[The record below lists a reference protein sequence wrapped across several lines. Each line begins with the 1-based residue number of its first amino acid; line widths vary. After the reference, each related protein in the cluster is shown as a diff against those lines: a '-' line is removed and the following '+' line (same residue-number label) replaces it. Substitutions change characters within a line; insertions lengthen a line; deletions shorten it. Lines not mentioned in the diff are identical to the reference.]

1 MEGLVTFEAHLS
13 RFSPGDWATAV
24 ETLAPEIHPI
34 DLDATRVW
42 CAFFPL
48 ELHVALDAVDPADRP
63 ALERKLGLMGRW
75 RLEDQIDSSH
85 TFLYGHRYWPQTKR
99 AVLAI
104 SAESSFPAGLPEIVT
119 RVADHV
125 SRTCSVDRDQ
135 LIGIVIAGLMT
146 LRQCGIEAFTSSNG
160 TVQLPMPVQAK
171 SIRQVRRRRAA
182 QRSQGVFGFL
192 RGGRKRFRMTFDENA
207 TDGTFDLIA
216 GQDIASGAQSDKR
229 DHRSK
234 DSRCIPGE
242 GPIPVECRAASC
254 GTCWIGVLA
263 GADRLSP
270 IDPADEGKRLK
281 VFGYPQP
288 KNASGA
294 PIIRLACQAKP
305 DGDVTF
311 VIPPWNGIIGKI
323 TRP

>member
-1 MEGLVTFEAHLS
+1 MTFADHLA
-13 RFSPGDWATAV
+13 RFSTADWDTAV
-24 ETLAPEIHPI
+24 NTLAPEIHPI
-34 DLDATRVW
+34 DLDATRIW
-42 CAFFPL
+42 MAFYPL
-48 ELHVALDAVDPADRP
+48 QLHLALTEAGPDGLA
-63 ALERKLGLMGRW
+63 ALERKLGLMGQW
-75 RLEDQIDSSH
+75 RLADQIDTSH

-99 AVLAI
+99 AIGAVA
-104 SAESSFPAGLPEIVT
+104 AEPTFPPGLPETIT

-135 LIGIVIAGLMT
+135 LLGIAIAGLMT
-146 LRQCGIEAFTSSNG
+146 LRQTGLDAFSRTAG
-160 TVQLPMPVQAK
+160 TVRLNQSAHAT
-171 SIRQVRRRRAA
+171 SIRQMRRRRAS

-192 RGGRKRFRMTFDENA
+192 RGKKKRFRMTFDENA
-207 TDGTFDLIA
+207 PAATFDLIA

-229 DHRSK
+229 DYRSN

-288 KNASGA
+288 QSATGA
-294 PIIRLACQAKP
+294 PIVRLACQARP
-305 DGDVTF
+305 AGDVTF
-311 VIPPWNGIIGKI
+311 VIPPWNGIIGRI
-323 TRP
+323 I

>member
-13 RFSPGDWATAV
+13 RFTPGDWATAV

-48 ELHVALDAVDPADRP
+48 ELHLALDAAAPEDLP
-63 ALERKLGLMGRW
+63 ALERKLGLMGKW
-75 RLEDQIDSSH
+75 RLADQIDSSH
-85 TFLYGHRYWPQTKR
+85 TFLYGHRYWPQAKR

-104 SAESSFPAGLPEIVT
+104 AAESSFPATLPEIIT

-125 SRTCSVDRDQ
+125 SRTSSVDRDQ
-135 LIGIVIAGLMT
+135 LIGISVAGLMT
-146 LRQCGIEAFTSSNG
+146 LRQCGIAKVGSESGS
-160 TVQLPMPVQAK
+160 VQLPMNVEAR
-171 SIRQVRRRRAA
+171 SIRQVLRRRRA
-182 QRSQGVFGFL
+182 QKSQGLLGFL
-192 RGGRKRFRMTFDENA
+192 RGGKKRFRMTFDENTPDA
-207 TDGTFDLIA
+207 TFDLIA

-229 DHRSK
+229 DHRAK

-270 IDPADEGKRLK
+270 IDPSDEGKRLK
-281 VFGYPQP
+281 VFGYAQP
-288 KNASGA
+288 RNANGA
-294 PIIRLACQAKP
+294 PIIRLACQARP
-305 DGDVTF
+305 QGDATF

-323 TRP
+323 I